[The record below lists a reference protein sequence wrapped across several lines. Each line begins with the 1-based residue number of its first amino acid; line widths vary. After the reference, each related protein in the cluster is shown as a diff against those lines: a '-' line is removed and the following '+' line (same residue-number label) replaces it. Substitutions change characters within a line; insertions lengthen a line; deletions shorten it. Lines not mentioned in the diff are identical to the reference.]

1 MTYNLSIF
9 RFQFSPPSARHYNSA
24 LSIWLSVDPMAD
36 KYPSTSPYTYCAN
49 NPVKLVDPNG
59 EDPIY
64 GRVGETISKIGDDG
78 KNDGNSYLVLGLIA
92 SQVRA
97 ATANNNSPYTGD
109 LSPSDHVLLIPT
121 GGVLNDVERTVDYV
135 HQSGNTVDERVEYG
149 GHSIAGENYA
159 HIWDKGDPVKIEERG
174 MYTKKTWSITP
185 FKINGS
191 FHKQLTPSAS
201 NIIHIWHVQPEN
213 AIPSDRDKKYLS
225 DWRSTGYKG
234 TPFVIGEQSRSVSF
248 YNGER
253 DIITISYD
261 VFLKMG
267 RREDF

>member
-1 MTYNLSIF
+1 M
-9 RFQFSPPSARHYNSA
+9 
-24 LSIWLSVDPMAD
+24 DAD
-36 KYPSTSPYTYCAN
+36 
-49 NPVKLVDPNG
+49 G

-185 FKINGS
+185 FKINW
-191 FHKQLTPSAS
+191 LVP
-201 NIIHIWHVQPEN
+201 
-213 AIPSDRDKKYLS
+213 
-225 DWRSTGYKG
+225 
-234 TPFVIGEQSRSVSF
+234 
-248 YNGER
+248 
-253 DIITISYD
+253 
-261 VFLKMG
+261 
-267 RREDF
+267 